1 MYGQSPYIFNL
12 GLGYFGDRLGVNILY
27 NKAGKMLN
35 VVSFDEAGK
44 EYLAPYGKADA
55 QISYKLMKNKQ
66 LEIKLN
72 ISNIFNEDYIYYNNE
87 NSYQFNPP
95 NSDKGR
101 SDVRF
106 QNPVFY
112 KKYATHKEGW
122 SDAYDEK
129 DNVLYRFNVGRR
141 FTLSFTYN
149 F

>member
-44 EYLAPYGKADA
+44 IISCPYGKADA

-112 KKYATHKEGW
+112 KKICDT
-122 SDAYDEK
+122 
-129 DNVLYRFNVGRR
+129 
-141 FTLSFTYN
+141 
-149 F
+149 

>member
-1 MYGQSPYIFNL
+1 MAKPTL
-12 GLGYFGDRLGVNILY
+12 
-27 NKAGKMLN
+27 
-35 VVSFDEAGK
+35 
-44 EYLAPYGKADA
+44 

-72 ISNIFNEDYIYYNNE
+72 VSNIFNEDYIYYNNE

-112 KKYATHKEGW
+112 KKHATHKEGW